1 MLIFPLT
8 PTFSSLMRHVWS
20 STLAT
25 RFIRPTARMLTDW
38 LSEKILRSLPRLCHL
53 CGLPMNHD
61 HHPLWCRHCLTLF
74 DAEPRCQ
81 RCGLPTLTVI
91 PQCGQCLKS
100 PPPWQ
105 RLYCLTPYRFP
116 ASHYV
121 NQIKHQR
128 KFWYCASLAPLLI
141 QRIDHPAPLL
151 LSVPMHWRRQWQRGF
166 NQSDVLAA
174 QLARRLNRPFLAH
187 AFTRLLHTPPQQG
200 LNKQQRQRNL
210 AGAFRLNRSALPHV
224 IPKHVAIVDD
234 VVTTGC
240 TVRQLCQLL
249 LAVGVESID
258 IYCLCRT
265 PEKD

>member
-1 MLIFPLT
+1 
-8 PTFSSLMRHVWS
+8 
-20 STLAT
+20 
-25 RFIRPTARMLTDW
+25 
-38 LSEKILRSLPRLCHL
+38 
-53 CGLPMNHD
+53 
-61 HHPLWCRHCLTLF
+61 
-74 DAEPRCQ
+74 
-81 RCGLPTLTVI
+81 
-91 PQCGQCLKS
+91 
-100 PPPWQ
+100 
-105 RLYCLTPYRFP
+105 
-116 ASHYV
+116 
-121 NQIKHQR
+121 
-128 KFWYCASLAPLLI
+128 
-141 QRIDHPAPLL
+141 
-151 LSVPMHWRRQWQRGF
+151 MHWRRQWLRGF

-210 AGAFRLNRSALPHV
+210 AGAFRLNRSALPHA

-234 VVTTGC
+234 VVTTGS

>member
-1 MLIFPLT
+1 
-8 PTFSSLMRHVWS
+8 
-20 STLAT
+20 
-25 RFIRPTARMLTDW
+25 MLTDW
-38 LSEKILRSLPRLCHL
+38 LNEKILRSLPRLCPL
-53 CGLPMNHD
+53 CGLAMHNEPHSF
-61 HHPLWCRHCLTLF
+61 WCQHCVRLF

-81 RCGLPTLTVI
+81 RCGLPTLTVV
-91 PQCGQCLKS
+91 PQCGQCLRS

-105 RLYCLTPYRFP
+105 RLYSLTPYRFP

-128 KFWYCASLAPLLI
+128 KFWYGAHLAALLAL
-141 QRIDHPAPLL
+141 RIDTPAPLL
-151 LSVPMHWRRQWQRGF
+151 LSVPMHWRRQWRRGF

-174 QLARRLNRPFLAH
+174 QLARKLNRPFLAH

-200 LNKQQRQRNL
+200 LNKRQRQHNL
-210 AGAFRLNRSALPHV
+210 AGAFRLNQAALPHPL
-224 IPKHVAIVDD
+224 PKHVAIVDD
-234 VVTTGC
+234 VVTTGS
-240 TVRQLCQLL
+240 TVRQLSQLL